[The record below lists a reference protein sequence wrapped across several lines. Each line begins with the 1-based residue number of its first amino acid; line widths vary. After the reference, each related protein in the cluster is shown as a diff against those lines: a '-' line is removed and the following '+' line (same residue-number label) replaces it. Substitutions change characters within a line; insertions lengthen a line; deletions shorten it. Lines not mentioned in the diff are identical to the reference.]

1 MAYIF
6 SQITKYVI
14 TLAFLMYTFECFHV
28 FRFKNDNMRSGI
40 YLRQNIIM
48 VIIHFLSMFTLF
60 VKELD
65 ASYLLMFLLEEA
77 VVIIAIIAYSKLYKN
92 ASRLLINNMCMLL
105 LIGLIII
112 GRVSPA
118 KSKRQFMIMTF
129 GLAATI
135 FIPMLIKKLNHL
147 EKLKWIYVIAG
158 IVSLSAV
165 LVFSQA
171 VYGSKINIT
180 IMNLTFQPSEYVK
193 IIFVF
198 AIASL
203 LYNRPNNRD
212 VIISAAIAGV
222 HVLLLVLSK
231 DLGSAVIFFFVYFSM
246 IFVATRNVLYYLF
259 GLLSGSVAAVI
270 GYFLFSHVRVRVIAF
285 LDPFGTIEN
294 AGYQI
299 AQSLFAIGT
308 GSWFGMGLS
317 QGAPGTIPVVTAD
330 FIFAAIVEE
339 MGIIFGICL
348 ILVCLSCFMM
358 FLNIAMKF
366 DDMFHKLIAVGLS
379 VAYGFQVFLTIG
391 GVTKFIPLTGV
402 TLPLV
407 SYGGTSILVTLCVF
421 AIIQGLY
428 ISRGAIKAPSSE
440 TIPAKTT
447 FNKAAYKNAEQVVKN
462 RPHRDHKI
470 RKALR
475 QNDFDIEELDEIDN
489 LRDLEKRIINET
501 ALTKVLPDEE
511 DISFNM
517 AVEEGLRLAGE
528 NTDDYKLDS
537 LDLFDVDYKD

>member
-1 MAYIF
+1 
-6 SQITKYVI
+6 
-14 TLAFLMYTFECFHV
+14 MYTFECFHV

-203 LYNRPNNRD
+203 LYNRPDNKD
-212 VIISAAIAGV
+212 IIISAAIAGV

-428 ISRGAIKAPSSE
+428 ISRGDIKAPSSE

-470 RKALR
+470 RRVLR